1 MENDKIDRTPDSREQ
16 DANRDPISG
25 APGAH
30 PVGVGIGAAAGGA
43 AAGAAVGTVAGPVG
57 TAVGAAIGA
66 VAGGLIGKGIA
77 ERIDPTVEDAFWR
90 ENYLHEPYYE
100 AGRQYA
106 DYEPAYRAGYEV
118 RSRYG
123 EPRTFDE
130 VERDIEAE
138 YNRRRAANGLS
149 WDQARRPARAAW
161 DRIDRN
167 TR

>member
-1 MENDKIDRTPDSREQ
+1 MEKERLERERERSSE

-30 PVGVGIGAAAGGA
+30 PVGVGVGAAAGGV
-43 AAGAAVGTVAGPVG
+43 AAGAAVGTVAGPIG
-57 TAVGAAIGA
+57 TAVGAAVGA
-66 VAGGLIGKGIA
+66 VAGGLIGKGVA
-77 ERIDPTVEDAFWR
+77 ERIDPTVEDAYWR
-90 ENYLHEPYYE
+90 ENYVSEPYYE
-100 AGRQYA
+100 PGRTYE

-138 YNRRRAANGLS
+138 YNRRRAANGLG
-149 WDQARRPARAAW
+149 WDHARRPARAAW
-161 DRIDRN
+161 ERVDRN
-167 TR
+167 VR